1 MKILF
6 LTLAKIDNIRDS
18 GIYQDLLRKFID
30 NNHEI
35 IIISPTERKYN
46 QKTHISTENRL
57 KILKVWT
64 TNFQKTNLIE
74 KSLTTIFIE
83 IYFFIAIKKYISLKN
98 IDLILYTTPP
108 ITLTHL
114 INNLKKTTKAKTY
127 LLLKDIFPQNAVD
140 LKLMKENSFIH
151 RYFRKKEIIL
161 YQLSDFIGCMSPE
174 NMNYLLKNNKI
185 ITSEK
190 VEVNPNSIEVDY
202 AFFGNVKNEEIFYK
216 YQIPD
221 NKVLFLFGGNL
232 GLPQGIE
239 NLKKNI
245 LNCSSLTDAFF
256 IIVGNGTEYPKL
268 KKWFSDNN
276 IKNACLI
283 RELPK
288 KEYIHILNIANVGL
302 IFLNPLFTIPNFP
315 SRILSY
321 MQQKI
326 PVICATDNSTDI
338 GVIAEKNNFGFHCE
352 ASNTNLFFDLV
363 KKLLDHEL
371 RLIMGQNAYNFLVNE
386 YSVDISYTKIINKLS
401 H

>member
-35 IIISPTERKYN
+35 IIISPIERKYN

-74 KSLTTIFIE
+74 KSLTTILIE
-83 IYFFIAIKKYISLKN
+83 IYFFIAIKKYINLKN

-140 LKLMKENSFIH
+140 LKLMKENGFIH
-151 RYFRKKEIIL
+151 RYFRRKEIIL

-174 NMNYLLKNNKI
+174 NMNYLLKNNKT

-202 AFFGNVKNEEIFYK
+202 AFFDNVKNEEIFYK
-216 YQIPD
+216 YQIPN

-239 NLKKNI
+239 YLQKNI
-245 LNCSSLTDAFF
+245 LNCSSLSDAFF
-256 IIVGNGTEYPKL
+256 LIVGNGTEYPKL

-288 KEYIHILNIANVGL
+288 NEYIHILNIANVGL

-326 PVICATDNSTDI
+326 PIICATDNSTDI

-352 ASNTNLFFDLV
+352 ASNTTLFYDLV

-386 YSVDISYTKIINKLS
+386 YSVDISYTKIINKIS